1 MVSATGKNKNRA
13 QGQRIISVGQ
23 GWGSFYFI
31 EKGHGSPDFTCVW
44 FEQRPEGSEG
54 ENMQGM
60 R

>member
-1 MVSATGKNKNRA
+1 MGKNKNRA

-44 FEQRPEGSEG
+44 FEQRPEGSKG